1 MLNATPLLRL
11 YARYRAR
18 QLAALD
24 AAATQA
30 EQLRR
35 LVFTARQTRFGRE
48 HAFAEINS
56 VAEFQTRVPLRR
68 YEDFWQDYWQ
78 DAFPRLDGL
87 TWPGLMPYFAVSS
100 GTTQG
105 STKFLPC
112 SNAMVRSN
120 RKAAADLLVHH
131 IANRPHSRLLGGRS
145 FMLGG
150 SVDLVAQAP
159 GVLSGDLS
167 GIAARTMPWWA
178 RRRSFPPRHL
188 EAISDWEEKIDRFAR
203 AAFKADIRAIGGVPS
218 WLLIFFERL
227 AELKGETS
235 FHINM
240 LNEGF
245 ELLIHG
251 GVNFGPYRE
260 RFAQALENTGAETR
274 EVYPASEGFF
284 AIADRG
290 DGDGMRLNL
299 DHGLFYEFV
308 PVDEL
313 DTANPTRHWI
323 ADAELG
329 VDYALVVS
337 SCAGLWAYV
346 VGDMVRLVDRTP
358 PRILMTGRT
367 AQMLSAFGEHLIGE
381 EIEAAVADAAHAI
394 GASVTDYAVGSLF
407 PDGATARGGH
417 LYVVEFDSAPEPEQL
432 ERFAAVLDRHL
443 CQTNEDYAAHR
454 AEGFGLDA
462 PRLRPVPH
470 GTFAAWMKSRGKLGG
485 QHKVPRVIND
495 PALFAGL
502 LAFTDPD

>member
-1 MLNATPLLRL
+1 MLDATPLLRL
-11 YARYRAR
+11 YARYRRR
-18 QLAALD
+18 QLGALD
-24 AAATQA
+24 AASTQA
-30 EQLRR
+30 EQLRQ

-48 HAFAEINS
+48 HDFGEIKS
-56 VAEFQTRVPLRR
+56 VADFQARVPLRR
-68 YEDFWQDYWQ
+68 YEAFWQDYWQ
-78 DAFPRLDGL
+78 GAFPRLENL
-87 TWPGLMPYFAVSS
+87 TWPGLIPYFAVSS

-112 SNAMVRSN
+112 SDAMVRSN

-131 IANRPHSRLLGGRS
+131 IANRPHSRLLAGRS

-150 SVDLVAQAP
+150 SVDLVTQAP

-178 RRRSFPPRHL
+178 SLRSFPPREL
-188 EAISDWEEKIDRFAR
+188 ETISDWEEKIDRFAR
-203 AAFKADIRAIGGVPS
+203 AALNADIRAIGGVPS
-218 WLLIFFERL
+218 WMLIFFEKL
-227 AELKGETS
+227 AELKSQNS

-240 LNEGF
+240 LNESF

-251 GVNFGPYRE
+251 GVNFDPYRD
-260 RFAQALENTGAETR
+260 RFAQLLENTNVETR

-313 DTANPTRHWI
+313 DSANPTRHWI
-323 ADAELG
+323 ANAELG

-337 SCAGLWAYV
+337 TCAGLWAYV
-346 VGDMVRLVDRTP
+346 VGDMVRLVERAP

-394 GASVTDYAVGSLF
+394 ATTVTDYAVGSLF
-407 PDGATARGGH
+407 PDDDTPRGGH
-417 LYVVEFDSAPEPEQL
+417 LYVVEFDTPPEAEPL

-443 CQTNEDYAAHR
+443 RKTNEDYAAHR

-470 GTFAAWMKSRGKLGG
+470 GTFTAWMKHRGKLGG

-495 PALFAGL
+495 PALFAEL
-502 LAFTDPD
+502 LAFTAPD

>member
-1 MLNATPLLRL
+1 MLDATPLLRL
-11 YARYRAR
+11 YARHRGR
-18 QLAALD
+18 QLANLD
-24 AAATQA
+24 PVAAQTS
-30 EQLRR
+30 QLRD
-35 LVFTARQTRFGRE
+35 LARSARNTRFGHD
-48 HAFAEINS
+48 HAFAEIKS
-56 VAEFQTRVPLRR
+56 VADFQARVPLRG
-68 YEDFWQDYWQ
+68 YEDFWQAYWQ
-78 DAFPRLDGL
+78 ASFPSLTDL

-105 STKFLPC
+105 ATKFIPC
-112 SNAMVRSN
+112 SDAMVRSN

-131 IANRPHSRLLGGRS
+131 TANRPHSRLLAGRS

-150 SVDLVAQAP
+150 SVDLVEQAP

-167 GIAARTMPWWA
+167 GIASRTMPWWA
-178 RRRSFPPRHL
+178 RLRSFPPPEL
-188 EAISDWEEKIDRFAR
+188 ETISDWEEKIDRFAR
-203 AAFKADIRAIGGVPS
+203 AALDADIRAIGGVPS
-218 WLLIFFERL
+218 WMLILFEKL
-227 AELKGETS
+227 AELKSQNS

-240 LNEGF
+240 LNESF

-251 GVNFGPYRE
+251 GVNFDPYRD
-260 RFAQALENTGAETR
+260 RFAQAFENSGAETR
-274 EVYPASEGFF
+274 PVYPPSEGFF

-313 DTANPTRHWI
+313 DSADPTRHWI

-329 VDYALVVS
+329 VDYALVIS

-346 VGDMVRLVDRTP
+346 VGDMVRLIDRAP

-367 AQMLSAFGEHLIGE
+367 AQTLSGFGEHLIGE

-394 GASVTDYAVGSLF
+394 SATVTDYAVGSLF
-407 PDGATARGGH
+407 PDDGAARGGH
-417 LYVVEFDSAPEPEQL
+417 LYVVEFEATPEPERL
-432 ERFAAVLDRHL
+432 DRFAAVLDRHL
-443 CQTNEDYAAHR
+443 CETNEDYASHR

-462 PRLRPVPH
+462 PLLRPIPH
-470 GTFAAWMKSRGKLGG
+470 GSFVAWMKHRGKLGG

-495 PALFAGL
+495 PALFAEL

>member
-1 MLNATPLLRL
+1 MLDATPLLRL
-11 YARYRAR
+11 CARYRRR
-18 QLAALD
+18 QLADLD
-24 AAATQA
+24 PVATQTS
-30 EQLRR
+30 QLRH
-35 LVFTARQTRFGRE
+35 LVRTAGETRFGRE
-48 HAFAEINS
+48 HGFAQIET
-56 VAEFQTRVPLRR
+56 VADFQARVPLRR
-68 YEDFWQDYWQ
+68 YEDFWQDYWR
-78 DAFPRLDGL
+78 DAFPRLDGV

-112 SNAMVRSN
+112 SAAMVRSN
-120 RKAAADLLVHH
+120 RLAAADLLVHH
-131 IANRPHSRLLGGRS
+131 IANRPRSRLLGGRS

-167 GIAARTMPWWA
+167 GIAARTMPCWA
-178 RRRSFPPRHL
+178 RLRAFPPRHL
-188 EAISDWEEKIDRFAR
+188 EAISDWEEKIDRFAH
-203 AAFKADIRAIGGVPS
+203 AALKADIRAIGGVPS
-218 WLLIFFERL
+218 WMLIFFERL
-227 AELKGETS
+227 AELKGENS

-240 LNEGF
+240 LNESF

-251 GVNFGPYRE
+251 GVNFGPYRD
-260 RFAQALENTGAETR
+260 RFAQLLENSGAETR

-284 AIADRG
+284 ASADRG

-299 DHGLFYEFV
+299 DHGLFYELV

-313 DTANPTRHWI
+313 DSADPTRHWV
-323 ADAELG
+323 ANAELG

-346 VGDMVRLVDRTP
+346 VGDMVRLVDRSP

-381 EIEAAVADAAHAI
+381 EIEAAIADAAHAI
-394 GASVTDYAVGSLF
+394 TTSVTDYAVGSLF
-407 PDGATARGGH
+407 PNDDSARGGH
-417 LYVVEFDSAPEPEQL
+417 LYVVEFDTPPEPERL
-432 ERFAAVLDRHL
+432 EQFATVLDSHL
-443 CQTNEDYAAHR
+443 CETNEDYAAHR

-470 GTFAAWMKSRGKLGG
+470 GSFAAWMKSRGKLGG

-495 PALFAGL
+495 PALFADL
-502 LAFTDPD
+502 LRYTDAE